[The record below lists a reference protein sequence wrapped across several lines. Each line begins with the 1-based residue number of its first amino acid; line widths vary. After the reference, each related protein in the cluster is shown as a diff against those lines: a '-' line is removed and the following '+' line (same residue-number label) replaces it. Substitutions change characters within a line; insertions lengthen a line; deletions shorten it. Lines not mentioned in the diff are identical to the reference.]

1 MLIPLK
7 DLICELEEDKRLEA
21 LLSSFSC
28 VQDFDIENFLHCRAL
43 EFERLS
49 KSRTYLVFDEHELAT
64 RDVDSLTIY
73 GYISLALKVLTVAE
87 KTSNRKRKELDGFNA
102 KIKGKPISDFLC
114 YLIGQLA
121 RNSDV
126 SSDCLSGKRLIE
138 FARDV
143 ISASVEAV
151 GGRYV
156 MIECRDAGGLVHFYQ
171 ENGFSEISRLT
182 DGEQPMVQMISKIC

>member
-7 DLICELEEDKRLEA
+7 DLICELEEDKRVQA

-28 VQDFDIENFLHCRAL
+28 AQDSDIENFLHRRAL

-49 KSRTYLVFDEHELAT
+49 KSRTYLIFDEQELAT
-64 RDVDSLTIY
+64 RDVAGLTIY

-87 KTSNRKRKELDGFNA
+87 ETSNRTRKELDGFNA
-102 KIKGKPISDFLC
+102 KIKGKPINDFPC

-121 RNSDV
+121 RNSAV
-126 SSDCLSGKRLIE
+126 PRECLSGRQLIE

-156 MIECRDAGGLVHFYQ
+156 MIECRDSEQLLRFYQ
-171 ENGFSEISRLT
+171 ENGFSEISRLA

>member
-1 MLIPLK
+1 M
-7 DLICELEEDKRLEA
+7 
-21 LLSSFSC
+21 
-28 VQDFDIENFLHCRAL
+28 
-43 EFERLS
+43 
-49 KSRTYLVFDEHELAT
+49 
-64 RDVDSLTIY
+64 DSLTIY

-102 KIKGKPISDFLC
+102 KIKGKPISDFPC